1 MLKAYQCDDRDVYA
15 ANDAQEAKRLW
26 HETVGEDEEMDDE
39 FPHEL
44 PPEALLIRYPAFDE
58 NERPIEGQ
66 TISVA
71 EMLVEHGDTPGWLCG
86 SDW

>member
-1 MLKAYQCDDRDVYA
+1 MLKAYQCEDSDIYA

-26 HETVGEDEEMDDE
+26 REIFDEDEDMDDE

-44 PPEALLIRYPAFDE
+44 TSEALLIRYPAFDE

-71 EMLVEHGDTPGWLCG
+71 EMLAKHGDTPGWLCG